1 MVTANPGFR
10 WRSTLGYNYFAPSGA
25 GTKPLSYSDSLAP
38 AFLSRAATNN
48 WRSSRDIEDNASYSM
63 PKWSLAVSDIMEG
76 DHVGSHTTSTFASVT
91 PGT

>member
-38 AFLSRAATNN
+38 AFLLRAATNRL
-48 WRSSRDIEDNASYSM
+48 RSSRGVEGNASYSM